1 MTLLPTKGELGELKD
16 PCFVALVIFVISL
29 PLARVSV
36 PIGSTQLTL
45 TDALLVL
52 FYVLWLLKLLIGQI
66 KLQWHAM
73 FVPVLG
79 FLAALVTSLAFS
91 ELPRTTGAIKLTAYA
106 SYVLLIIIW
115 PSVVASLARIKWV
128 LAAFAIGCAFTLA
141 TGILEILAFYL
152 DPHGLSETLSCGYG
166 SLTSGAYPRLCA
178 PFRNSNMLLNYLSVS
193 VPLTVCACWERFS
206 RNGLLAL
213 VGIALPVGALTLSSG
228 YAGLLGG
235 VLLVV
240 SRHWIARSRLRTA
253 AVGTLGAATLIAA
266 AVLSLASIA
275 SRVPV
280 GQGDFRLGS
289 SDVKLMDAPRPSI
302 WRAAFQT
309 FREHPVT
316 GLGYGRA
323 IAFVTDPRAF
333 VPARK
338 LGGIRGPVPGQWLE
352 AHNTW
357 LNIAAQAGTV
367 GVLAIVAL
375 FLGVWRPVIARLR
388 ANAQNASRLASGLLG
403 AFAGAF
409 LFHGLFA
416 AVEEARH
423 LWALTALASS
433 FVFVFRQEPRA
444 SQDTGG

>member
-1 MTLLPTKGELGELKD
+1 MTLLPSKGELGELKD